1 MSESVIEVITA
12 ADGIGGVSSVVIGV
26 SAGAGIISNSFG
38 SSSVGNLINT
48 TITTITTINA
58 TIIIN
63 AVGGAGTGEESGN
76 IDDFRSIIIN

>member
-1 MSESVIEVITA
+1 MLIGIIFA

-38 SSSVGNLINT
+38 SSS
-48 TITTITTINA
+48 
-58 TIIIN
+58 
-63 AVGGAGTGEESGN
+63 ESGN